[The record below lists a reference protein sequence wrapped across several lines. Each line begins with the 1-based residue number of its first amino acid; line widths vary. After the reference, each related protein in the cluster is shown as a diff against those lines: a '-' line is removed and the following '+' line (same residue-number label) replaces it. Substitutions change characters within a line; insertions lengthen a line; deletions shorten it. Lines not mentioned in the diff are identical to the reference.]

1 MEIRK
6 KSLDRISCHFCMTAI
21 PKVPLYHNR
30 YFLRLLQTFYL
41 VAFVDKE
48 PAVSQIL
55 LLSGFHAVLSTH
67 TCL

>member
-1 MEIRK
+1 MEVGK
-6 KSLDRISCHFCMTAI
+6 KSLDRISYRFCMTAI

-48 PAVSQIL
+48 PIISRIL
-55 LLSGFHAVLSTH
+55 LFSGFHAVLLIH